1 MEVQCVTNDN
11 NVIQKPI
18 PFELNTQGNPK
29 TNSLRNV
36 GLILAQDSLLHGTFR
51 YNEFAYSIDVVKDI
65 PSLFVEKGQMDDSYS
80 AMILRYIED
89 TYDMMFQEKLLS
101 MAITVEA
108 HRHPYN
114 PVKDYM
120 EKCYKNWDHKER
132 IKDFLPTF
140 LGVPTSEV
148 TTLQTK
154 LFLVG
159 AVMKAYKP
167 ASKFDWVFDL
177 VGGQGVGKTTLLKKL
192 AHGWY
197 TDQFTDFKDKDNF
210 ANMLRALI
218 VNDDEM
224 TATNNSDFENL
235 KKFISAE
242 ELEFRPPYGRHI
254 IRRPKNFVIARTTNE
269 STYLKDKTGE
279 RRFLPNMADKTRA
292 IANPVTDLDDDMVA
306 NIWGE
311 AVALYKS
318 GFSFILTK
326 EQQKLIEDNRKS
338 FMYID
343 ETENQIE
350 RVLSTWSDDW
360 IESSEI
366 AHELGEDNLVK
377 NRSLAKKIKY
387 VMDNRSDWKAGQKR
401 FKNISR
407 RGYRR
412 VNTELTL

>member
-1 MEVQCVTNDN
+1 MEVQRVATN
-11 NVIQKPI
+11 NVVKKPI
-18 PFELNTQGNPK
+18 PFELNGQGNPK
-29 TNSLRNV
+29 SNSLKNI
-36 GLILAQDSLLHGTFR
+36 GLILSQDSTLHDTFK
-51 YNEFAYSIDVVKDI
+51 YNEFAYSIDVVRDI
-65 PSLFVEKGQMDDSYS
+65 PELFIEKGQMDDSYM

-89 TYDMMFQEKLLS
+89 SYNIMFQERLLT
-101 MAITVEA
+101 MGITVEA
-108 HRHPYN
+108 RQHPYN

-120 EKCYKNWDHKER
+120 EQCYKDWDHKER
-132 IKDFLPTF
+132 IKDFLPVY

-159 AVMKAYKP
+159 AVMKVYKP
-167 ASKFDWVFDL
+167 DSKFDWVFDL

-197 TDQFTDFKDKDNF
+197 TDQFTDFKDKDNY

-235 KKFISAE
+235 KKFVSAE
-242 ELEFRPPYGRHI
+242 ELEFRPPYGRHT
-254 IRRPKNFVIARTTNE
+254 IRRPKNFVMARTTNE

-279 RRFLPNMADKTRA
+279 RRFLPNMADKSRA
-292 IANPVTDLDDDMVA
+292 VANPVTDLDDEEVA
-306 NIWGE
+306 RIWGE

-318 GFSFILTK
+318 GFSFILNK

-366 AHELGEDNLVK
+366 AQELGEDNLVR

-387 VMDNRSDWKAGQKR
+387 VMDNRNDWKAGQKR
-401 FKNISR
+401 FKGTVH
-407 RGYRR
+407 RGYRK
-412 VNTELTL
+412 VKIL

>member
-1 MEVQCVTNDN
+1 MEVQRVVTN
-11 NVIQKPI
+11 NVVKKPI
-18 PFELNTQGNPK
+18 PFELNGQGNPK
-29 TNSLRNV
+29 SNSLKNI
-36 GLILAQDSLLHGTFR
+36 GLILSQDSILHDTFK
-51 YNEFAYSIDVVKDI
+51 YNEFAYSIDVVRDI
-65 PSLFVEKGQMDDSYS
+65 PELFIEKGQMDDSYM

-89 TYDMMFQEKLLS
+89 SYNIMFQERLLT
-101 MAITVEA
+101 MGITVEA
-108 HRHPYN
+108 RQHPYN

-120 EKCYKNWDHKER
+120 EQCYKDWDHKER
-132 IKDFLPTF
+132 IKDFLPVY

-159 AVMKAYKP
+159 AVMKVYKP
-167 ASKFDWVFDL
+167 DSKFDWVFDL

-197 TDQFTDFKDKDNF
+197 TDQFTDFKDKDNY

-235 KKFISAE
+235 KKFVSAE
-242 ELEFRPPYGRHI
+242 ELEFRPPYGRHT
-254 IRRPKNFVIARTTNE
+254 IRRPKNFVMARTTNE

-279 RRFLPNMADKTRA
+279 RRFLPNMADKSRA
-292 IANPVTDLDDDMVA
+292 VANPVTDLDDEEVA
-306 NIWGE
+306 RIWGE

-318 GFSFILTK
+318 GFSFILNK

-366 AHELGEDNLVK
+366 AQELGEDNLVR

-387 VMDNRSDWKAGQKR
+387 VMDNRNDWKAGQKR
-401 FKNISR
+401 FKGTVH
-407 RGYRR
+407 RGYRK
-412 VNTELTL
+412 VKIL

>member
-1 MEVQCVTNDN
+1 MEVQRVATN
-11 NVIQKPI
+11 NVVKKPI
-18 PFELNTQGNPK
+18 PFELNGQGNPK
-29 TNSLRNV
+29 SNSLKNI
-36 GLILAQDSLLHGTFR
+36 GLILSQDSILHDTFK
-51 YNEFAYSIDVVKDI
+51 YNKFAYSIYVVRDI
-65 PSLFVEKGQMDDSYS
+65 PELFIEKGQMDDSYM

-89 TYDMMFQEKLLS
+89 SYNIMFQERLLT
-101 MAITVEA
+101 MGITVEA
-108 HRHPYN
+108 RQHPYN

-120 EKCYKNWDHKER
+120 EKCYKDWDHKER
-132 IKDFLPTF
+132 IKDFLPVY

-159 AVMKAYKP
+159 AVMKVYKP
-167 ASKFDWVFDL
+167 DSKFDWVFDL

-197 TDQFTDFKDKDNF
+197 TDQFTDFKDKDNY

-235 KKFISAE
+235 KKFVSAE
-242 ELEFRPPYGRHI
+242 ELEFRPPYGRHT
-254 IRRPKNFVIARTTNE
+254 IRRPKNFVMARTTNE

-279 RRFLPNMADKTRA
+279 RRFLPNMADKSRA
-292 IANPVTDLDDDMVA
+292 VANPVTDLDDEEVA
-306 NIWGE
+306 RIWGE

-318 GFSFILTK
+318 GFSFILNK

-366 AHELGEDNLVK
+366 AQELGEDNLVR

-387 VMDNRSDWKAGQKR
+387 VMDNRNDWKAGQKR
-401 FKNISR
+401 FKGTVH
-407 RGYRR
+407 RGYRK
-412 VNTELTL
+412 VKIL

>member
-1 MEVQCVTNDN
+1 MATN
-11 NVIQKPI
+11 NVVKKPI
-18 PFELNTQGNPK
+18 PFELNGQGNPK
-29 TNSLRNV
+29 SNSLKNI
-36 GLILAQDSLLHGTFR
+36 GLILSQDSILHDTFK
-51 YNEFAYSIDVVKDI
+51 YNEFAYSIDVVRDI
-65 PSLFVEKGQMDDSYS
+65 PELFIEKGQMDDSYM

-89 TYDMMFQEKLLS
+89 SYNIMFQERLLT
-101 MAITVEA
+101 MGITVEA
-108 HRHPYN
+108 RQHPYN

-120 EKCYKNWDHKER
+120 EQCYKDWDHKER
-132 IKDFLPTF
+132 IKDFLPVY

-159 AVMKAYKP
+159 AVMKTYKP
-167 ASKFDWVFDL
+167 DSKFDWVFDL

-197 TDQFTDFKDKDNF
+197 TDQFTDFKDKDNY

-235 KKFISAE
+235 KKFVSAE
-242 ELEFRPPYGRHI
+242 ELEFRPPYGRHT
-254 IRRPKNFVIARTTNE
+254 IRRPKNFVMARTTNE

-279 RRFLPNMADKTRA
+279 RRFLPNMADKSRA
-292 IANPVTDLDDDMVA
+292 VANPVTDLDDEEVA
-306 NIWGE
+306 KIWGE

-318 GFSFILTK
+318 GFSFILNK

-366 AHELGEDNLVK
+366 AQELGEDNLVR

-387 VMDNRSDWKAGQKR
+387 VMDNRNDWKAGQKR
-401 FKNISR
+401 FKGTVH
-407 RGYRR
+407 RGYRK
-412 VNTELTL
+412 VKIL

>member
-1 MEVQCVTNDN
+1 MEVQRVATN
-11 NVIQKPI
+11 NVVKKPI
-18 PFELNTQGNPK
+18 PFELNGQGNPK
-29 TNSLRNV
+29 SNSLKNI
-36 GLILAQDSLLHGTFR
+36 GLILSQDSILHDTFK
-51 YNEFAYSIDVVKDI
+51 YNEFAYSIDVVRDI
-65 PSLFVEKGQMDDSYS
+65 PELFIEKGQMDDSYM

-89 TYDMMFQEKLLS
+89 SYNIMFQERLLT
-101 MAITVEA
+101 MGITVEA
-108 HRHPYN
+108 RQHHYN

-120 EKCYKNWDHKER
+120 EQCYKDWDHKER
-132 IKDFLPTF
+132 IKDFLPVY

-159 AVMKAYKP
+159 AVMKVYKP
-167 ASKFDWVFDL
+167 DSKFDWVFDL

-197 TDQFTDFKDKDNF
+197 TDQFTDFKDKDNY

-235 KKFISAE
+235 KKFVSAE
-242 ELEFRPPYGRHI
+242 ELEFRPPYGRHT
-254 IRRPKNFVIARTTNE
+254 IRRPKNFVMARTTNE

-279 RRFLPNMADKTRA
+279 RRFLPNMADKSRA
-292 IANPVTDLDDDMVA
+292 VANPVTDLDDEEVA
-306 NIWGE
+306 RIWGE

-318 GFSFILTK
+318 GFSFILNK

-366 AHELGEDNLVK
+366 AQELGEDNLVR

-387 VMDNRSDWKAGQKR
+387 VMDNRNDWKAGQKR
-401 FKNISR
+401 FKGTVH
-407 RGYRR
+407 RGYRK
-412 VNTELTL
+412 VKIL

>member
-1 MEVQCVTNDN
+1 MATN
-11 NVIQKPI
+11 NVVKKTI
-18 PFELNTQGNPK
+18 PFELNGQGNPK
-29 TNSLRNV
+29 SNSLKNI
-36 GLILAQDSLLHGTFR
+36 GLILSQDSILHDTFK
-51 YNEFAYSIDVVKDI
+51 YNEFAYSIDVVRDI
-65 PSLFVEKGQMDDSYS
+65 PELFIEKGQMDDSYM

-89 TYDMMFQEKLLS
+89 SYNIMFQERLLT
-101 MAITVEA
+101 MGITVEA
-108 HRHPYN
+108 RQHPYN

-120 EKCYKNWDHKER
+120 EQCYKDWDHKER
-132 IKDFLPTF
+132 IKDFLPVY

-159 AVMKAYKP
+159 AVMKVYKP
-167 ASKFDWVFDL
+167 DSKFDWVFDL

-197 TDQFTDFKDKDNF
+197 TDQFTDFKDKDNY

-235 KKFISAE
+235 KKFVSAE
-242 ELEFRPPYGRHI
+242 ELEFRPPYGRHT
-254 IRRPKNFVIARTTNE
+254 IRRPKNFVMARTTNE

-279 RRFLPNMADKTRA
+279 RRFLPNMADKSRA
-292 IANPVTDLDDDMVA
+292 VANPVTDLDDEEVA
-306 NIWGE
+306 RIWGE

-318 GFSFILTK
+318 GFSFILNK

-366 AHELGEDNLVK
+366 AQELGEDNLVR

-387 VMDNRSDWKAGQKR
+387 VMDNRNDWKTGQKR
-401 FKNISR
+401 FKGTVH
-407 RGYRR
+407 RGYRK
-412 VNTELTL
+412 VKIL

>member
-1 MEVQCVTNDN
+1 MAG
-11 NVIQKPI
+11 NVVRKPI
-18 PFELNTQGNPK
+18 DFELNAQGNPK
-29 TNSLRNV
+29 SNSLKNL
-36 GLILAQDSLLHGTFR
+36 GLILNQDPLLHGTFR

-65 PSLFVEKGQMDDSYS
+65 PNLFIEKGQLDDSYT
-80 AMILRYIED
+80 AIILRYIED
-89 TYDMMFQEKLLS
+89 AYSVMFQERLLS

-108 HRHPYN
+108 KTHPYN

-120 EKCYKNWDHKER
+120 EQCFKNWDHHER
-132 IKDFLPTF
+132 IKDFLPSF
-140 LGVPTSEV
+140 LGVKDSPV
-148 TTLQTK
+148 TVLQTK
-154 LFLVG
+154 LFMVG
-159 AVMKAYKP
+159 AVMKVYKP
-167 ASKFDWVFDL
+167 ESKFDWVFDL

-197 TDQFTDFKDKDNF
+197 TDQFTDFKDKDNY

-242 ELEFRPPYGRHI
+242 ELEFRPPYGRHT

-279 RRFLPNMADKTRA
+279 RRFLPNMADKSRA
-292 IANPVTDLDDDMVA
+292 IANPVTDLDETIV
-306 NIWGE
+306 NQLWGE
-311 AVALYKS
+311 AVALYKK
-318 GFSFILTK
+318 GFSFLLTR
-326 EQQKLIEDNRKS
+326 EQQKLIDDNRKS

-350 RVLSTWSDDW
+350 RVLGTWPDDW

-366 AHELGEDNLVK
+366 AHELGEENLVR

-387 VMDNRSDWKAGQKR
+387 VMDNRADWKPGYK
-401 FKNISR
+401 KEKGIVH
-407 RGYRR
+407 RGYRA
-412 VNTELTL
+412 VKGLQ

>member
-1 MEVQCVTNDN
+1 MAES
-11 NVIQKPI
+11 NVIKKPI
-18 PFELNTQGNPK
+18 RFELNSQGNPK

-36 GLILAQDSLLHGTFR
+36 GLILAQDPLLHGLFR
-51 YNEFAYSIDVVKDI
+51 YNEFTYSIDVVRNV
-65 PSLFVEKGQMDDSYS
+65 PELFIEKGQLDDSYS

-89 TYDMMFQEKLLS
+89 SYDVMFQEKILS
-101 MAITVEA
+101 MAIMVEA
-108 HRHPYN
+108 RRHPYN

-120 EKCYKNWDHKER
+120 EKCCKDWDHRPR
-132 IKDFLPTF
+132 IKDFLPVY
-140 LGVPTSEV
+140 LGVPASEV
-148 TTLQTK
+148 TTLQTQ

-159 AVMKAYKP
+159 AVMKVYKP
-167 ASKFDWVFDL
+167 SSKFDWVFDL
-177 VGGQGVGKTTLLKKL
+177 VGGQGVGKTTLLKKI

-242 ELEFRPPYGRHI
+242 ELEFRPAYGRHT

-279 RRFLPNMADKTRA
+279 RRFLPNMADKA
-292 IANPVTDLDDDMVA
+292 MAKLSPVTDLDDDEVA
-306 NIWGE
+306 KIWGE
-311 AVALYKS
+311 AVYLYKQ
-318 GFSFILTK
+318 GFSFILNEK
-326 EQQKLIEDNRKS
+326 QQKLIEDNRKS

-366 AHELGEDNLVK
+366 AYELGEKNLVK

-387 VMDNRSDWKAGQKR
+387 VMDNRDDWKAGQKR

-412 VNTELTL
+412 VNTEFTH

>member
-1 MEVQCVTNDN
+1 MEVQRVATN
-11 NVIQKPI
+11 NVVKKPI
-18 PFELNTQGNPK
+18 PFELNGQGNPK
-29 TNSLRNV
+29 SNSLKNI
-36 GLILAQDSLLHGTFR
+36 GLILSQDSILHDTFK
-51 YNEFAYSIDVVKDI
+51 YNEFAYSIDVVRDI
-65 PSLFVEKGQMDDSYS
+65 PELFIEKGQMDDSYM

-89 TYDMMFQEKLLS
+89 SYNIMFQERLLT
-101 MAITVEA
+101 MGITVEA
-108 HRHPYN
+108 RQHPYN

-120 EKCYKNWDHKER
+120 EQCYKDWDHKER
-132 IKDFLPTF
+132 IKDFLPVY

-159 AVMKAYKP
+159 AVMKVYKP
-167 ASKFDWVFDL
+167 DSKFDWVFDL

-197 TDQFTDFKDKDNF
+197 TDQFTDFKDKDNY

-235 KKFISAE
+235 KKFVSAE
-242 ELEFRPPYGRHI
+242 ELEFRPPYGRHT
-254 IRRPKNFVIARTTNE
+254 IRRPKNFVMVRTTNE

-279 RRFLPNMADKTRA
+279 RRFLPNMADKSRA
-292 IANPVTDLDDDMVA
+292 VANPVTDLDDEEVA
-306 NIWGE
+306 RIWGE

-318 GFSFILTK
+318 GFSFILNK

-366 AHELGEDNLVK
+366 AQELGEDNLVR

-387 VMDNRSDWKAGQKR
+387 VMDNRNDWKAGQKR
-401 FKNISR
+401 FKGTVH
-407 RGYRR
+407 RGYRK
-412 VNTELTL
+412 VKIL

>member
-1 MEVQCVTNDN
+1 MEVQRVATN
-11 NVIQKPI
+11 NVVKKPI
-18 PFELNTQGNPK
+18 PFELNGQGNPK
-29 TNSLRNV
+29 SNSLKNI
-36 GLILAQDSLLHGTFR
+36 GLILSQDSILHDTFK
-51 YNEFAYSIDVVKDI
+51 YNEFAYSIDVVRDI
-65 PSLFVEKGQMDDSYS
+65 PELFIEKGQMDDSYM

-89 TYDMMFQEKLLS
+89 SYNIMFQERLLT
-101 MAITVEA
+101 MGITVEA
-108 HRHPYN
+108 RQHPYN

-120 EKCYKNWDHKER
+120 EQCYKDWDHKER
-132 IKDFLPTF
+132 IKDFLPVY

-159 AVMKAYKP
+159 AVMKVYKP
-167 ASKFDWVFDL
+167 DSKFDWVFDL

-197 TDQFTDFKDKDNF
+197 TDQFTDFKDKDNY

-235 KKFISAE
+235 KKFVSAE
-242 ELEFRPPYGRHI
+242 ELEFRPPYGRHT
-254 IRRPKNFVIARTTNE
+254 IRRPKNFVMARTTNE
-269 STYLKDKTGE
+269 ATYLKDKTGE
-279 RRFLPNMADKTRA
+279 RRFLPNMADKSRA
-292 IANPVTDLDDDMVA
+292 VANPVTDLDDEEVA
-306 NIWGE
+306 RIWGE

-318 GFSFILTK
+318 GFSFILNK
-326 EQQKLIEDNRKS
+326 KQQKLIEDNRKS

-366 AHELGEDNLVK
+366 AQELGEDNLVR

-387 VMDNRSDWKAGQKR
+387 VMDNRNDWKAGQKR
-401 FKNISR
+401 FKGTVH
-407 RGYRR
+407 RGYRK
-412 VNTELTL
+412 VKIL

>member
-1 MEVQCVTNDN
+1 MADN
-11 NVIQKPI
+11 VVRKPI
-18 PFELNTQGNPK
+18 EFELNAQGNPK

-36 GLILAQDSLLHGTFR
+36 GLILAQDALLHNTFR
-51 YNEFAYSIDVVKDI
+51 YNEFTYSIDVVKDI
-65 PSLFVEKGQMDDSYS
+65 PQLFIKKGQLDDSYS
-80 AMILRYIED
+80 AMILRYVED
-89 TYDMMFQEKLLS
+89 SYDVMFQEKLLN
-101 MAITVEA
+101 MAIIVEA

-120 EKCYKNWDHKER
+120 EKCYKDWDHQER

-140 LGVPTSEV
+140 LGVKSAPV

-154 LFLVG
+154 MFMVG
-159 AVMKAYKP
+159 AVMKVYKP
-167 ASKFDWVFDL
+167 TAKFDWVFDL

-197 TDQFTDFKDKDNF
+197 TDQFTDFKDKDNY

-242 ELEFRPPYGRHI
+242 ELEFRPPYGRHT
-254 IRRPKNFVIARTTNE
+254 IRRPKNFVMARTTNE

-279 RRFLPNMADKTRA
+279 RRFLPNMADKTRPR
-292 IANPVTDLDDDMVA
+292 ANPVTDLDDKMVA
-306 NIWGE
+306 QLWGE
-311 AVALYKS
+311 AVSLYKN

-326 EQQKLIEDNRKS
+326 EQRKLIDDNRKT

-343 ETENQIE
+343 ETENQID
-350 RVLSTWSDDW
+350 RVLATWNDDW

-366 AHELGEDNLVK
+366 ANELGEENLVR

-387 VMDNRSDWKAGQKR
+387 VMDNREDWKAGQKR
-401 FKNISR
+401 KGGIVR

-412 VNTELTL
+412 VNTL

>member
-1 MEVQCVTNDN
+1 MEVQRVATN
-11 NVIQKPI
+11 NVVKKPI
-18 PFELNTQGNPK
+18 PFELNGQGNPK
-29 TNSLRNV
+29 SNSLKNI
-36 GLILAQDSLLHGTFR
+36 GLILSQDSILHDTFK
-51 YNEFAYSIDVVKDI
+51 YNEFAYSIDVVRDI
-65 PSLFVEKGQMDDSYS
+65 PELFIEKGQMDDSYM

-89 TYDMMFQEKLLS
+89 SYNIMFQERLLT
-101 MAITVEA
+101 MGITVEA
-108 HRHPYN
+108 RQHPYN

-120 EKCYKNWDHKER
+120 EQCYKDWAHKER
-132 IKDFLPTF
+132 IKDFLPVY

-159 AVMKAYKP
+159 AVMKVYKP
-167 ASKFDWVFDL
+167 DSKFDWVFDL

-197 TDQFTDFKDKDNF
+197 TDQFTDFKDKDNY

-235 KKFISAE
+235 KKFVSTE
-242 ELEFRPPYGRHI
+242 ELEFRPPYGRHT
-254 IRRPKNFVIARTTNE
+254 IRRPKNFVMARTTNE

-279 RRFLPNMADKTRA
+279 RRFLPNMADKSRA
-292 IANPVTDLDDDMVA
+292 VANPVTDLDDEEVA
-306 NIWGE
+306 RIWGE

-318 GFSFILTK
+318 GFSFILNK

-366 AHELGEDNLVK
+366 AQELGEDNLVR

-387 VMDNRSDWKAGQKR
+387 VMDNRNDWKAGQKR
-401 FKNISR
+401 FKGTVH
-407 RGYRR
+407 RGYRK
-412 VNTELTL
+412 VKIL

>member
-1 MEVQCVTNDN
+1 MADS
-11 NVIQKPI
+11 NVIKKPI
-18 PFELNTQGNPK
+18 RFELNAQGNPK

-36 GLILAQDSLLHGTFR
+36 GLILAQDPLLHGLFR
-51 YNEFAYSIDVVKDI
+51 YNEFAYSIDVVRNV
-65 PSLFVEKGQMDDSYS
+65 PELFIEKGQLDDSYS

-89 TYDMMFQEKLLS
+89 SYDVMFQEKILS

-108 HRHPYN
+108 RRHPYN

-132 IKDFLPTF
+132 IKDFLPVY
-140 LGVPTSEV
+140 LGVPASEV
-148 TTLQTK
+148 TTLQTQI
-154 LFLVG
+154 FLVG
-159 AVMKAYKP
+159 AVMKVYKP

-197 TDQFTDFKDKDNF
+197 TDQFTDFKDKDNY

-242 ELEFRPPYGRHI
+242 ELEFRPPYGRHT

-279 RRFLPNMADKTRA
+279 RRFLPNMADKSRA
-292 IANPVTDLDDDMVA
+292 VANPVTDLDDETVA
-306 NIWGE
+306 KLWGE
-311 AVALYKS
+311 AVALYKD
-318 GFSFILTK
+318 GFSFILNK

-350 RVLSTWSDDW
+350 RVLSNWSDNW

-366 AHELGEDNLVK
+366 AHELGEDNLIR

-387 VMDNRSDWKAGQKR
+387 VMDNRSDWKAGSK
-401 FKNISR
+401 KVKGLSR

-412 VNTELTL
+412 VATS

>member
-1 MEVQCVTNDN
+1 MATN
-11 NVIQKPI
+11 NVVKKPI
-18 PFELNTQGNPK
+18 PFELNGQGNPK
-29 TNSLRNV
+29 SNSLKNI
-36 GLILAQDSLLHGTFR
+36 GLILSQDSILHDTFK
-51 YNEFAYSIDVVKDI
+51 YNKFAYSIDVVRDI
-65 PSLFVEKGQMDDSYS
+65 PELFIEKGQMDDSYM

-89 TYDMMFQEKLLS
+89 SYNIMFQERLLT
-101 MAITVEA
+101 MGITVEA
-108 HRHPYN
+108 RQHPYN

-120 EKCYKNWDHKER
+120 EKCYKDWDHKER
-132 IKDFLPTF
+132 IKDFLPVY

-159 AVMKAYKP
+159 AVMKVYKP
-167 ASKFDWVFDL
+167 DSKFDWVFDL

-197 TDQFTDFKDKDNF
+197 TDQFTDFKDKDNY

-235 KKFISAE
+235 KKFVSAE
-242 ELEFRPPYGRHI
+242 ELEFRPPYGRHT
-254 IRRPKNFVIARTTNE
+254 IRRPKNFVMARTTNE

-279 RRFLPNMADKTRA
+279 RRFLPNMADKSRA
-292 IANPVTDLDDDMVA
+292 VANPVTDLDDEEVA
-306 NIWGE
+306 RIWGE

-318 GFSFILTK
+318 GFSFILNK

-366 AHELGEDNLVK
+366 AQELGEDNLVR

-387 VMDNRSDWKAGQKR
+387 VMDNRNDWKAGQKR
-401 FKNISR
+401 FKGTVH
-407 RGYRR
+407 RGYRK
-412 VNTELTL
+412 VKIL

>member
-1 MEVQCVTNDN
+1 MEVQRVATN
-11 NVIQKPI
+11 NVVKKPI
-18 PFELNTQGNPK
+18 PFELNGQGNPK
-29 TNSLRNV
+29 SNSLKNI
-36 GLILAQDSLLHGTFR
+36 GLILSQDSILHDTFK
-51 YNEFAYSIDVVKDI
+51 YNEFAYSIDVVRDI
-65 PSLFVEKGQMDDSYS
+65 PELFIEKGQMDDSYM

-89 TYDMMFQEKLLS
+89 SYNIMFQERLLT
-101 MAITVEA
+101 MGITVEA
-108 HRHPYN
+108 RQHPYN

-120 EKCYKNWDHKER
+120 EQCYKDWDHKER
-132 IKDFLPTF
+132 IKDFLPVY

-159 AVMKAYKP
+159 AVMKVYKP
-167 ASKFDWVFDL
+167 DSKFDWVFDL

-197 TDQFTDFKDKDNF
+197 TDQFTDFKDKDNY

-235 KKFISAE
+235 KKFVSAE
-242 ELEFRPPYGRHI
+242 ELEFRPPYGRHT
-254 IRRPKNFVIARTTNE
+254 IRRPKNFVMARTTNE

-279 RRFLPNMADKTRA
+279 RRFLPNMADKSRA
-292 IANPVTDLDDDMVA
+292 VANPVTDLDDEEVA
-306 NIWGE
+306 RIWGE

-318 GFSFILTK
+318 GFSFILNK

-343 ETENQIE
+343 EIENQIE

-366 AHELGEDNLVK
+366 AQELGEDNLVR

-387 VMDNRSDWKAGQKR
+387 VMDNRNDWKAGQKR
-401 FKNISR
+401 FKGTVH
-407 RGYRR
+407 RGYRK
-412 VNTELTL
+412 VKIL

>member
-1 MEVQCVTNDN
+1 MEVQRVATN
-11 NVIQKPI
+11 NVVKKPI
-18 PFELNTQGNPK
+18 PFELNGQGNPK
-29 TNSLRNV
+29 SNSLKNI
-36 GLILAQDSLLHGTFR
+36 GLILSQDSILHDTFK
-51 YNEFAYSIDVVKDI
+51 YNEFAYSIDVVRDI
-65 PSLFVEKGQMDDSYS
+65 PELFIEKGQMDDSYM
-80 AMILRYIED
+80 AMIIRYIED
-89 TYDMMFQEKLLS
+89 SYNIMFQERLLT
-101 MAITVEA
+101 MGITVEA
-108 HRHPYN
+108 RQHPYN

-120 EKCYKNWDHKER
+120 EQCYKDWDHKER
-132 IKDFLPTF
+132 IKDFLPVY

-159 AVMKAYKP
+159 AVMKVYKP
-167 ASKFDWVFDL
+167 DSKFDWVFDL

-197 TDQFTDFKDKDNF
+197 TDQFTDFKDKDNY

-235 KKFISAE
+235 KKFVSAE
-242 ELEFRPPYGRHI
+242 ELEFRPPYGRHT
-254 IRRPKNFVIARTTNE
+254 IRRPKNFVMARTTNE

-279 RRFLPNMADKTRA
+279 RRFLPNMADKSRA
-292 IANPVTDLDDDMVA
+292 VANPVTDLDDEEVA
-306 NIWGE
+306 RIWGE

-318 GFSFILTK
+318 GFSFILNK

-366 AHELGEDNLVK
+366 AQELGEDNLVR

-387 VMDNRSDWKAGQKR
+387 VMDNRNDWKAGQKR
-401 FKNISR
+401 FKGTVH
-407 RGYRR
+407 RGYRK
-412 VNTELTL
+412 VKIL

>member
-1 MEVQCVTNDN
+1 MEVQRVATN
-11 NVIQKPI
+11 NVVKKPI
-18 PFELNTQGNPK
+18 PFELNGQGNPK
-29 TNSLRNV
+29 SNSLKNI
-36 GLILAQDSLLHGTFR
+36 GLILSQDSILHDTFK
-51 YNEFAYSIDVVKDI
+51 YNEFAYSIDVVRDI
-65 PSLFVEKGQMDDSYS
+65 PELFIEKGQMDDSYM

-89 TYDMMFQEKLLS
+89 SYNIMFQERLLT
-101 MAITVEA
+101 MGITVEA
-108 HRHPYN
+108 RQHPYN

-120 EKCYKNWDHKER
+120 EQCYKDWDHKER
-132 IKDFLPTF
+132 IKDFLPVY

-159 AVMKAYKP
+159 AVMKVYKP
-167 ASKFDWVFDL
+167 DSKFDWVFDL

-197 TDQFTDFKDKDNF
+197 TDQFTDFKDKDNY

-235 KKFISAE
+235 KKFVSAE
-242 ELEFRPPYGRHI
+242 ELEFRPPYGRHT
-254 IRRPKNFVIARTTNE
+254 IRRPKNFVMARTTNE

-279 RRFLPNMADKTRA
+279 RRFLPNMADKSRA
-292 IANPVTDLDDDMVA
+292 VANPVTDLDDEEVA
-306 NIWGE
+306 RIWGE
-311 AVALYKS
+311 AVTLYKS
-318 GFSFILTK
+318 GFSFILNK

-366 AHELGEDNLVK
+366 AQELGEDNLVR

-387 VMDNRSDWKAGQKR
+387 VMDNRNDWKAGQKR
-401 FKNISR
+401 FKGTVH
-407 RGYRR
+407 RGYRK
-412 VNTELTL
+412 VKIL

>member
-1 MEVQCVTNDN
+1 MEVQRVATN
-11 NVIQKPI
+11 NVVKKPI
-18 PFELNTQGNPK
+18 PFELNGQGNPK
-29 TNSLRNV
+29 SNSLKNI
-36 GLILAQDSLLHGTFR
+36 GLILSQDSILHDTFK
-51 YNEFAYSIDVVKDI
+51 YNEFAYSIDVVRDI
-65 PSLFVEKGQMDDSYS
+65 PELFIEKGQMDDSYM

-89 TYDMMFQEKLLS
+89 SYNIMFQERLLT
-101 MAITVEA
+101 MGITVEA
-108 HRHPYN
+108 RQHPYN

-120 EKCYKNWDHKER
+120 EQCYKDWDHKER
-132 IKDFLPTF
+132 IKDFLPVY

-159 AVMKAYKP
+159 AVMKVYKP
-167 ASKFDWVFDL
+167 DSKFDWVFDL

-197 TDQFTDFKDKDNF
+197 TDQFTDFKDKDNY

-235 KKFISAE
+235 KKFVSAE
-242 ELEFRPPYGRHI
+242 ELEFRPPYGRHT
-254 IRRPKNFVIARTTNE
+254 IRRPKNFVMARTTNE

-279 RRFLPNMADKTRA
+279 RRFLPNMADKSRA
-292 IANPVTDLDDDMVA
+292 VANPVTDLDDEEVA
-306 NIWGE
+306 RIWGE

-318 GFSFILTK
+318 GFSFILNK

-366 AHELGEDNLVK
+366 AQEIGEDNLVR

-387 VMDNRSDWKAGQKR
+387 VMDNRNDWKAGQKR
-401 FKNISR
+401 FKGTVH
-407 RGYRR
+407 RGYRK
-412 VNTELTL
+412 VKIL

>member
-1 MEVQCVTNDN
+1 MEVQRVATN
-11 NVIQKPI
+11 NVVKKPI
-18 PFELNTQGNPK
+18 PFELNGQGNPK
-29 TNSLRNV
+29 SNSLKNI
-36 GLILAQDSLLHGTFR
+36 GLILSQDSILHDTFK
-51 YNEFAYSIDVVKDI
+51 YNEFAYSIDVVRDI
-65 PSLFVEKGQMDDSYS
+65 PELFIEKGQMDDSYM

-89 TYDMMFQEKLLS
+89 SYNIMFQERLLT
-101 MAITVEA
+101 MGITVEA
-108 HRHPYN
+108 RQHPYN

-120 EKCYKNWDHKER
+120 EQCYKDWDHKER
-132 IKDFLPTF
+132 IKDFLPVF

-159 AVMKAYKP
+159 AVMKVYKP
-167 ASKFDWVFDL
+167 DSKFDWVFDL

-197 TDQFTDFKDKDNF
+197 TDQFTDFKDKDNY

-235 KKFISAE
+235 KKFVSAE
-242 ELEFRPPYGRHI
+242 ELEFRPPYGRHT
-254 IRRPKNFVIARTTNE
+254 IRRPKNFVMARTTNE

-279 RRFLPNMADKTRA
+279 RRFLPNMADKSRA
-292 IANPVTDLDDDMVA
+292 VANPVTDLDDEEVA
-306 NIWGE
+306 RIWGE

-318 GFSFILTK
+318 GFSFILNK

-366 AHELGEDNLVK
+366 AQELGEDNLVR

-387 VMDNRSDWKAGQKR
+387 VMDNRNDWKAGQKR
-401 FKNISR
+401 FKGTVH
-407 RGYRR
+407 RGYRK
-412 VNTELTL
+412 VKIL

>member
-1 MEVQCVTNDN
+1 MTDN
-11 NVIQKPI
+11 VVQKPLD
-18 PFELNTQGNPK
+18 FELNTQGNPK
-29 TNSLRNV
+29 NNSLKNI
-36 GLILAQDSLLHGTFR
+36 GLILSQDPLLHGTFK
-51 YNEFAYSIDVVKDI
+51 YNEFAYSIDVVKSI
-65 PSLFVEKGQMDDSYS
+65 PKLFIEKGQLDDSY
-80 AMILRYIED
+80 AAIILRYIED
-89 TYDMMFQEKLLS
+89 TYYVMFQEKLLN

-108 HRHPYN
+108 RTHPYN

-120 EKCYKNWDHKER
+120 KRCYKNWDRKER

-140 LGVPTSEV
+140 LGVPASEV

-242 ELEFRPPYGRHI
+242 ELEFRPPYGRHT
-254 IRRPKNFVIARTTNE
+254 IRRPKNFVMARTTNE

-279 RRFLPNMADKTRA
+279 RRFLPNMANKNLA
-292 IANPVTDLDDDMVA
+292 KLNPVVDLDDKLVA
-306 NIWGE
+306 QIWGE
-311 AVALYKS
+311 AANLYKQ
-318 GFSFILTK
+318 GFSFRLTE

-343 ETENQIE
+343 EVEYQIE
-350 RVLSTWSDDW
+350 RVLNTWSDDW

-366 AHELGEDNLVK
+366 AHEMGEDNLVK

-387 VMDNRSDWKAGQKR
+387 VMDNRDDWKSGYR
-401 FKNISR
+401 KNNGLSH
-407 RGYRR
+407 RGYWRLSLVDTGR
-412 VNTELTL
+412 H

>member
-1 MEVQCVTNDN
+1 MANDN
-11 NVIQKPI
+11 VIRKPI
-18 PFELNTQGNPK
+18 QFEINGQGNPK
-29 TNSLRNV
+29 TNSLKNI
-36 GLILAQDSLLHGTFR
+36 GLILAQDPLLHGTFR
-51 YNEFAYSIDVVKDI
+51 YNEFAYSIDVVKNI
-65 PSLFVEKGQMDDSYS
+65 PEMFIEKGQMDDSYS

-89 TYDMMFQEKLLS
+89 SYDIMFQEKLLN

-108 HRHPYN
+108 HQHPYN

-120 EKCYKNWDHKER
+120 EKYYKDWDHKER
-132 IKDFLPTF
+132 IKDFLPMY
-140 LGVPTSEV
+140 LGVSNSEV
-148 TTLQTK
+148 TELQTK
-154 LFLVG
+154 LFMVG
-159 AVMKAYKP
+159 AVMKVYRP
-167 ASKFDWVFDL
+167 SSKFDWVFDL

-197 TDQFTDFKDKDNF
+197 TDQFTDFKDKDNY

-242 ELEFRPPYGRHI
+242 ELEFRPPYGRHT

-269 STYLKDKTGE
+269 YTYLKDKTGE
-279 RRFLPNMADKTRA
+279 RRFLPNLADKSRA
-292 IANPVTDLDDDMVA
+292 IANPVTDLDDETVGKL
-306 NIWGE
+306 WGE
-311 AVALYKS
+311 AVALYKD
-318 GFSFILTK
+318 GFSFILNDH
-326 EQQKLIEDNRKS
+326 QRKLIDDNRKS

-366 AHELGEDNLVK
+366 AEELGEDNLVR

-387 VMDNRSDWKAGQKR
+387 VMDNRDDWKPGYK
-401 FKNISR
+401 KLKGVVR
-407 RGYRR
+407 RGYRKAKG
-412 VNTELTL
+412 LQ

>member
-1 MEVQCVTNDN
+1 MEVQRVATN
-11 NVIQKPI
+11 NVVKKPI
-18 PFELNTQGNPK
+18 PFELNGQGNPK
-29 TNSLRNV
+29 SNSLKNI
-36 GLILAQDSLLHGTFR
+36 GLILSQDSILHDTFK
-51 YNEFAYSIDVVKDI
+51 YNEFAYSIDVVRDI
-65 PSLFVEKGQMDDSYS
+65 PELFIEKGQMDDSYM

-89 TYDMMFQEKLLS
+89 SYNIMFQERLLT
-101 MAITVEA
+101 MGITVEA
-108 HRHPYN
+108 RQHPYN

-120 EKCYKNWDHKER
+120 EQCYKDWDHKER
-132 IKDFLPTF
+132 IKDFLPVY

-159 AVMKAYKP
+159 AVMKVYKP
-167 ASKFDWVFDL
+167 DSKFDWVFDL

-197 TDQFTDFKDKDNF
+197 TDQFTDFKDKDNY

-235 KKFISAE
+235 KKFVSAE
-242 ELEFRPPYGRHI
+242 ELEFRPPYGRHT
-254 IRRPKNFVIARTTNE
+254 IRRPKNFVMARTTNE

-279 RRFLPNMADKTRA
+279 RRFLPNMADKSRA
-292 IANPVTDLDDDMVA
+292 VANPVTDLDDEEVA
-306 NIWGE
+306 RIWGE

-318 GFSFILTK
+318 GFSFILKK

-366 AHELGEDNLVK
+366 AHQLGEDNLVK

-387 VMDNRSDWKAGQKR
+387 VMDNRHDWKTGYK
-401 FKNISR
+401 KMKGIVH

-412 VNTELTL
+412 LESLQ

>member
-1 MEVQCVTNDN
+1 MEVQRVATN
-11 NVIQKPI
+11 NVVKKPI
-18 PFELNTQGNPK
+18 PFELNGQGNPK
-29 TNSLRNV
+29 SNSLKNI
-36 GLILAQDSLLHGTFR
+36 GLILSQDSILHDTFK
-51 YNEFAYSIDVVKDI
+51 YNEFAYSIDVARDI
-65 PSLFVEKGQMDDSYS
+65 PELFIEKGQMDDSYM

-89 TYDMMFQEKLLS
+89 SYNIMFQERLLT
-101 MAITVEA
+101 MGITVEA
-108 HRHPYN
+108 RQHPYN

-120 EKCYKNWDHKER
+120 EQCYKDWDHKER
-132 IKDFLPTF
+132 IKDFLPVY

-159 AVMKAYKP
+159 AVMKVYKP
-167 ASKFDWVFDL
+167 DSKFDWVFDL

-197 TDQFTDFKDKDNF
+197 TDQFTDFKDKDNY

-224 TATNNSDFENL
+224 TATNNSDFGNL
-235 KKFISAE
+235 KKFVSAE
-242 ELEFRPPYGRHI
+242 ELEFRPPYGRHT
-254 IRRPKNFVIARTTNE
+254 IRRPKNFVMARTTNE

-279 RRFLPNMADKTRA
+279 RRFLPNMADKSRA
-292 IANPVTDLDDDMVA
+292 VANPVTDLDDEEVA
-306 NIWGE
+306 RIWGE

-318 GFSFILTK
+318 GFSFILNK

-366 AHELGEDNLVK
+366 AQELGEDNLVR

-387 VMDNRSDWKAGQKR
+387 VMDNRNDWKAGQKR
-401 FKNISR
+401 FKGTVH
-407 RGYRR
+407 RGYRK
-412 VNTELTL
+412 VKIL

>member
-1 MEVQCVTNDN
+1 MEVQRVATN
-11 NVIQKPI
+11 NVVKKPI
-18 PFELNTQGNPK
+18 PFELNGQGNPK
-29 TNSLRNV
+29 SNSLKNI
-36 GLILAQDSLLHGTFR
+36 GLILSQDSILHDTFK
-51 YNEFAYSIDVVKDI
+51 YNEFAYSIDVVRDI
-65 PSLFVEKGQMDDSYS
+65 PELFIEKGQMDDSYM

-89 TYDMMFQEKLLS
+89 SYNIMFQERLLT
-101 MAITVEA
+101 MGITVEA
-108 HRHPYN
+108 RQHPYN

-120 EKCYKNWDHKER
+120 EQCYKDWDHKER
-132 IKDFLPTF
+132 IKDFLPVY

-159 AVMKAYKP
+159 AVMKVYKP
-167 ASKFDWVFDL
+167 DSKFDWVFDL

-197 TDQFTDFKDKDNF
+197 TDQFTDFKDKDNY

-235 KKFISAE
+235 KKFVSAE
-242 ELEFRPPYGRHI
+242 ELEFRPPYGRHT
-254 IRRPKNFVIARTTNE
+254 IRRPKNFVMARTTNE

-279 RRFLPNMADKTRA
+279 RRFLPNMADKSRA
-292 IANPVTDLDDDMVA
+292 VANPVTDLDDEEVA
-306 NIWGE
+306 RIWGE

-318 GFSFILTK
+318 GFSFIFNK

-366 AHELGEDNLVK
+366 AQELGEDNLVR

-387 VMDNRSDWKAGQKR
+387 VMDNRNDWKAGQKR
-401 FKNISR
+401 FKGTVH
-407 RGYRR
+407 RGYRK
-412 VNTELTL
+412 VKIL

>member
-1 MEVQCVTNDN
+1 MEVQRVATN
-11 NVIQKPI
+11 NVVKKPI
-18 PFELNTQGNPK
+18 PFELNGQGNPK
-29 TNSLRNV
+29 SNSLKNI
-36 GLILAQDSLLHGTFR
+36 GLILSQDSILHDTFK
-51 YNEFAYSIDVVKDI
+51 YNEFAYSIDVVRDI
-65 PSLFVEKGQMDDSYS
+65 PELFIEKGQMDDSYM

-89 TYDMMFQEKLLS
+89 SYNIMFQERLLT
-101 MAITVEA
+101 MGITVEA
-108 HRHPYN
+108 RQHPYN
-114 PVKDYM
+114 PVKNYM
-120 EKCYKNWDHKER
+120 EQCYKDWDHKER
-132 IKDFLPTF
+132 IKDFLPVY

-159 AVMKAYKP
+159 AVMKVYKP
-167 ASKFDWVFDL
+167 DSKFDWVFDL

-197 TDQFTDFKDKDNF
+197 TDQFTDFKDKDNY

-235 KKFISAE
+235 KKFVSAE
-242 ELEFRPPYGRHI
+242 ELEFRPPYGRHT
-254 IRRPKNFVIARTTNE
+254 IRRPKNFVMARTTNE

-279 RRFLPNMADKTRA
+279 RRFLPNMADKSRA
-292 IANPVTDLDDDMVA
+292 VANPVTDLDDEEVA
-306 NIWGE
+306 RIWGE

-318 GFSFILTK
+318 GFSFILNK

-366 AHELGEDNLVK
+366 AQELGEDNLVR

-387 VMDNRSDWKAGQKR
+387 VMDNRNDWKAGQKR
-401 FKNISR
+401 FKGTVH
-407 RGYRR
+407 RGYRK
-412 VNTELTL
+412 VKIL

>member
-1 MEVQCVTNDN
+1 MEVQRVATN
-11 NVIQKPI
+11 NVVKKPI
-18 PFELNTQGNPK
+18 PFELNGQGNPK
-29 TNSLRNV
+29 SNSLKNI
-36 GLILAQDSLLHGTFR
+36 GLILSQDSILHDTFK
-51 YNEFAYSIDVVKDI
+51 YNEFAYSIDVVRDI
-65 PSLFVEKGQMDDSYS
+65 PELFIEKGQMDDSYM

-89 TYDMMFQEKLLS
+89 SYNIMFQERLLT
-101 MAITVEA
+101 MGITVEA
-108 HRHPYN
+108 RQHPYN

-120 EKCYKNWDHKER
+120 EQCYKDWDHKER
-132 IKDFLPTF
+132 IKDFLPVY

-159 AVMKAYKP
+159 AVMKVYKP
-167 ASKFDWVFDL
+167 DSKFDWVFDL

-197 TDQFTDFKDKDNF
+197 TDQFTDFKDKDNY

-235 KKFISAE
+235 KKFVSAE
-242 ELEFRPPYGRHI
+242 ELEFRPPYGRHT
-254 IRRPKNFVIARTTNE
+254 IRRPKNFVMVRTTNE

-279 RRFLPNMADKTRA
+279 RRFLPNMADKSRA
-292 IANPVTDLDDDMVA
+292 VANPVTDLDDEEVA
-306 NIWGE
+306 RIWGE

-318 GFSFILTK
+318 VFSFILNK

-366 AHELGEDNLVK
+366 AQELGEDNLVR

-387 VMDNRSDWKAGQKR
+387 VMDNRNDWKAGQKR
-401 FKNISR
+401 FKGTVH
-407 RGYRR
+407 RGYRK
-412 VNTELTL
+412 VKIL

>member
-1 MEVQCVTNDN
+1 MAD
-11 NVIQKPI
+11 NVIRKPI
-18 PFELNTQGNPK
+18 EFELNAQGNPK
-29 TNSLRNV
+29 TNSLKNV
-36 GLILAQDSLLHGTFR
+36 GLILNGDPLLHGTFR

-65 PSLFVEKGQMDDSYS
+65 PQLFIEKGQLDDSYM
-80 AMILRYIED
+80 AIMLRYIED
-89 TYDMMFQEKLLS
+89 EYAVMFQEKLLN

-108 HRHPYN
+108 RQHPYN
-114 PVKDYM
+114 PVKEYM

-132 IKDFLPTF
+132 IKDFLPVY
-140 LGVPTSEV
+140 LGVPSGEV

-159 AVMKAYKP
+159 AVMKVYKP
-167 ASKFDWVFDL
+167 ESKFDWVFDL

-242 ELEFRPPYGRHI
+242 ELEFRPPYGRHT
-254 IRRPKNFVIARTTNE
+254 IRRPKNFVMARTTNE

-279 RRFLPNMADKTRA
+279 RRFLPNMADKSRA
-292 IANPVTDLDDDMVA
+292 MANPVTDLDDAMVDHL
-306 NIWGE
+306 WGE
-311 AVALYKS
+311 AVALFKE
-318 GFSFILTK
+318 GFSFRLTK

-350 RVLSTWSDDW
+350 RVLSTWDDDW

-366 AHELGEDNLVK
+366 AHQLGEDNLVK

-387 VMDNRSDWKAGQKR
+387 VMDNRRDWKPGYK
-401 FKNISR
+401 KMKGIVH

-412 VNTELTL
+412 LESLQ

>member
-1 MEVQCVTNDN
+1 MAKN
-11 NVIQKPI
+11 NVIRKPI
-18 PFELNTQGNPK
+18 DFDLTGQGNPK
-29 TNSLRNV
+29 TNSLKNV
-36 GLILAQDSLLHGTFR
+36 GLILSQDPLLHGTFR
-51 YNEFAYSIDVVKDI
+51 YNEFTYSIDVVKNI
-65 PSLFVEKGQMDDSYS
+65 PELFIEKGQMDDSYS

-89 TYDMMFQEKLLS
+89 SYNVLFQERALS

-108 HRHPYN
+108 HQHMYN

-120 EKCYKNWDHKER
+120 EKCFKGWDHKER
-132 IKDFLPTF
+132 IKDFLPF
-140 LGVPTSEV
+140 YLGVPDTEV
-148 TTLQTK
+148 TALQTK
-154 LFLVG
+154 LFMVG
-159 AVMKAYKP
+159 AVMKVYRP
-167 ASKFDWVFDL
+167 DSKFDWVFDL

-197 TDQFTDFKDKDNF
+197 TDQFTDFKDKDNY

-242 ELEFRPPYGRHI
+242 ELEFRPPYGRHT

-279 RRFLPNMADKTRA
+279 RRFLPNMANKERA
-292 IANPVTDLDDDMVA
+292 IANPITDLDDDMVSKL
-306 NIWGE
+306 WGE
-311 AVALYKS
+311 AVYLYKN
-318 GFSFILTK
+318 GFSFVLTK
-326 EQQKLIEDNRKS
+326 EQQKMIEDNRKS

-350 RVLSTWSDDW
+350 RVLSTWTDDW

-387 VMDNRSDWKAGQKR
+387 VMDNRADWKLGYK
-401 FKNISR
+401 KLKGVVH
-407 RGYRR
+407 RGYRKL
-412 VNTELTL
+412 ESLQ

>member
-1 MEVQCVTNDN
+1 MADS
-11 NVIQKPI
+11 NVIKKPI
-18 PFELNTQGNPK
+18 RFELNAQGNPK

-36 GLILAQDSLLHGTFR
+36 GLILAQDPLLHGLFR
-51 YNEFAYSIDVVKDI
+51 YNEFAYSIDVVRNV
-65 PSLFVEKGQMDDSYS
+65 PELFIEKGQLDDSYS
-80 AMILRYIED
+80 AMIIRYIED
-89 TYDMMFQEKLLS
+89 SYDVMFQEKILS

-108 HRHPYN
+108 RRHPYN

-132 IKDFLPTF
+132 IKGFLPVY
-140 LGVPTSEV
+140 LGVPASEV
-148 TTLQTK
+148 TALQTK
-154 LFLVG
+154 LFMVG
-159 AVMKAYKP
+159 AVMKVYKP
-167 ASKFDWVFDL
+167 SSKFDWVFDL

-197 TDQFTDFKDKDNF
+197 TDQFTDFKDKDNY

-242 ELEFRPPYGRHI
+242 ELEFRPPYGRHT

-279 RRFLPNMADKTRA
+279 RRFLPNMADKSRA
-292 IANPVTDLDDDMVA
+292 VANPVTDLDDETVA
-306 NIWGE
+306 KLWGE
-311 AVALYKS
+311 AVALYKD
-318 GFSFILTK
+318 GFSFILNK

-350 RVLSTWSDDW
+350 RVLSNWSDNW

-366 AHELGEDNLVK
+366 AHELGEDNLIR

-387 VMDNRSDWKAGQKR
+387 VMDNRSDWKAGSK
-401 FKNISR
+401 KVKGLSR

-412 VNTELTL
+412 VATS

>member
-1 MEVQCVTNDN
+1 MEVQRVATN
-11 NVIQKPI
+11 NVVKKPI
-18 PFELNTQGNPK
+18 PFELNGQGNPK
-29 TNSLRNV
+29 SNSLKNI
-36 GLILAQDSLLHGTFR
+36 GLILSQDSILHDTFK
-51 YNEFAYSIDVVKDI
+51 YNEFAYSIDVVRDI
-65 PSLFVEKGQMDDSYS
+65 PELFIEKGQMDDSYM

-89 TYDMMFQEKLLS
+89 SYNIMFQERLLT
-101 MAITVEA
+101 MGITVEA
-108 HRHPYN
+108 RQHPYN
-114 PVKDYM
+114 PVKGYM
-120 EKCYKNWDHKER
+120 EKCYKDWDHKER
-132 IKDFLPTF
+132 IKDFLPVY

-159 AVMKAYKP
+159 AVMKVYKP
-167 ASKFDWVFDL
+167 DSKFDWVFDL

-197 TDQFTDFKDKDNF
+197 TDQFTDFKDKDNY

-235 KKFISAE
+235 KKFVSAE
-242 ELEFRPPYGRHI
+242 ELEFRPPYGRHT
-254 IRRPKNFVIARTTNE
+254 IRRPKNFVMARTTNE

-279 RRFLPNMADKTRA
+279 RRFLPNMADKSRA
-292 IANPVTDLDDDMVA
+292 VANPVTDLDDEEVA
-306 NIWGE
+306 RIWGE

-318 GFSFILTK
+318 GFSFILNK

-366 AHELGEDNLVK
+366 AQELGEDNLVR

-387 VMDNRSDWKAGQKR
+387 VMDNRNDWKAGQKR
-401 FKNISR
+401 FKGTVH
-407 RGYRR
+407 RGYRK
-412 VNTELTL
+412 VKIL

>member
-1 MEVQCVTNDN
+1 MEVQRVATN
-11 NVIQKPI
+11 NVVKKPI
-18 PFELNTQGNPK
+18 PFELNGQGNPK
-29 TNSLRNV
+29 SNSLKNI
-36 GLILAQDSLLHGTFR
+36 GLILSQDSILHDTFK
-51 YNEFAYSIDVVKDI
+51 YNEFAYSIDVVRDI
-65 PSLFVEKGQMDDSYS
+65 PELFIEKGQMDDSYM

-89 TYDMMFQEKLLS
+89 SYNIMFQERLLT
-101 MAITVEA
+101 MGITVEA
-108 HRHPYN
+108 RQHPYN

-120 EKCYKNWDHKER
+120 EQCYKDWDHKER
-132 IKDFLPTF
+132 IKDFLPVY

-159 AVMKAYKP
+159 AVMKVYKP
-167 ASKFDWVFDL
+167 DSKFDWVFDL

-197 TDQFTDFKDKDNF
+197 TDQFTDFKDKDNY

-235 KKFISAE
+235 KKFVSAE
-242 ELEFRPPYGRHI
+242 ELEFRPPYGRHT
-254 IRRPKNFVIARTTNE
+254 IRRPKNFVMARTTNE

-279 RRFLPNMADKTRA
+279 RRFLPNMADKSRA
-292 IANPVTDLDDDMVA
+292 VANPVTDLDDEEVA
-306 NIWGE
+306 RIWGE
-311 AVALYKS
+311 TVALYKS
-318 GFSFILTK
+318 GFSFILNK

-366 AHELGEDNLVK
+366 AQELGEDNLVR

-387 VMDNRSDWKAGQKR
+387 VMDNRNDWKAGQKR
-401 FKNISR
+401 FKGTVH
-407 RGYRR
+407 RGYRK
-412 VNTELTL
+412 VKIL